1 MASSGTSK
9 CEGQLCKSHADQG
22 SGVSLPTSPS
32 LWSPFRGDDL
42 HSPVVTIELRTTWQ
56 VMDGDDQE
64 QRQTHLRY
72 RRQPRPHGSGLHW
85 PPARTRRKRA
95 TQIIDR
101 KVAKVGRPGH
111 SRRRWPRHQGR
122 SAPSATASNFKGQPA
137 KLIARKA
144 SPLSLAVRTESL
156 TPLTSKPRLS
166 GASSLHQIRWLIRA
180 ASSATSPV
188 TCRQRG
194 VIRPKNS
201 MCAVVDTGP
210 QISRPLLWLRR
221 S

>member
-72 RRQPRPHGSGLHW
+72 RRQPRPHGSGLIDRLHELGANEQLKLLT
-85 PPARTRRKRA
+85 ARLQKLVVRA
-95 TQIIDR
+95 TAGDDD
-101 KVAKVGRPGH
+101 
-111 SRRRWPRHQGR
+111 QGTKAAQR
-122 SAPSATASNFKGQPA
+122 Q
-137 KLIARKA
+137 AR
-144 SPLSLAVRTESL
+144 
-156 TPLTSKPRLS
+156 
-166 GASSLHQIRWLIRA
+166 
-180 ASSATSPV
+180 
-188 TCRQRG
+188 
-194 VIRPKNS
+194 RPK
-201 MCAVVDTGP
+201 
-210 QISRPLLWLRR
+210 ILRGNPR